1 MSTDYKAMLESTS
14 NHQPTVSGH
23 VEPVVMCL
31 SDDVKRA
38 LIDARNLAMTN
49 TVKARIPECGDF
61 GAIAQGLD
69 FICDQLGLNT

>member
-1 MSTDYKAMLESTS
+1 MAVEINIGAIAEND
-14 NHQPTVSGH
+14 QPTVSSQIEH
-23 VEPVVMCL
+23 VVMCL
-31 SDDVKRA
+31 SDDVRRA

-61 GAIAQGLD
+61 GAIAQDLD